1 KKFYVLLV
9 GIILIG
15 VSTIYFFRQQQK
27 DKLLEFEAY
36 EIESVEEKV
45 NDLYNEK
52 KTDISEKLSA
62 EQLDAVEDLIHELK
76 TKEYSRKNKER
87 LEIREMNFLTAK
99 LMNSY
104 QLDINDLFVEEGI
117 VKEDITLGKVENLEE
132 GITRFQEKDIYYVRN
147 SAKLDDAKEQVEDI
161 KVARDFIESLFEGEF
176 VRTDVTRENEEEAL
190 KLIEKVKNKEVRAEL
205 LEQAEILSLALTEAE
220 EALALEEALA
230 EEAAQQQDLED
241 AEEPYDSTEDTDW
254 NSNNSG
260 SWNNWGNAG
269 NSWTPPPS
277 SPQETEQPSSQDG
290 TTGNSEETGDSTS
303 EPEDPAPEE
312 EESSTEEE

>member
-1 KKFYVLLV
+1 MV

-45 NDLYNEK
+45 NDLYNEE

-62 EQLDAVEDLIHELK
+62 EQLDAVEDLVHELK

-87 LEIREMNFLTAK
+87 LEIMEMNFLTAK

-117 VKEDITLGKVENLEE
+117 VKEDITLSKVENLEE
-132 GITRFQEKDIYYVRN
+132 RITRFQEKDIYYDRN
-147 SAKLDDAKEQVEDI
+147 STKLDDAKEQVEDI

-230 EEAAQQQDLED
+230 EEAAQQQELED
-241 AEEPYDSTEDTDW
+241 AEESYESSEDTDW

-290 TTGNSEETGDSTS
+290 TTGNSEETGNSTS
-303 EPEDPAPEE
+303 EPEDSIPEDPAPEE

>member
-1 KKFYVLLV
+1 MV

-45 NDLYNEK
+45 NDLYNEE

-62 EQLDAVEDLIHELK
+62 EQLDAVEDLIHEIK

-87 LEIREMNFLTAK
+87 LEIMEMNFLTAK

-117 VKEDITLGKVENLEE
+117 VKEDITLSKVENLEE
-132 GITRFQEKDIYYVRN
+132 RITRFQEKDIYYDRN
-147 SAKLDDAKEQVEDI
+147 STKLDDAKEQVEDI

-190 KLIEKVKNKEVRAEL
+190 KLIEKVKNKEERAQL
-205 LEQAEILSLALTEAE
+205 LKQAETLNLALTEAE

-230 EEAAQQQDLED
+230 EEAAQQQELED
-241 AEEPYDSTEDTDW
+241 AEESYESSEDTDW

-269 NSWTPPPS
+269 NLWTPPPS
-277 SPQETEQPSSQDG
+277 LPQETEQPSSQDG

-303 EPEDPAPEE
+303 EPEDSIPEDPAPEE

>member
-1 KKFYVLLV
+1 MV

-45 NDLYNEK
+45 NDLYNEE

-62 EQLDAVEDLIHELK
+62 EQLDAVEDLVHELK

-87 LEIREMNFLTAK
+87 LEIMEMNFLTAK

-132 GITRFQEKDIYYVRN
+132 GITRFQEKDIYYDRN
-147 SAKLDDAKEQVEDI
+147 STKLDDAKEQVEDI

-290 TTGNSEETGDSTS
+290 TTGNSEETGNSTS
-303 EPEDPAPEE
+303 EPEDSIPEDPAPEE

>member
-1 KKFYVLLV
+1 MV

-45 NDLYNEK
+45 NDLYNEE

-62 EQLDAVEDLIHELK
+62 EQLDAVEDLVHELK

-87 LEIREMNFLTAK
+87 LEIMEMNFLTAK

-117 VKEDITLGKVENLEE
+117 VKEDITLSKVENLEE
-132 GITRFQEKDIYYVRN
+132 RITRFQEKDIYYDRN
-147 SAKLDDAKEQVEDI
+147 STKLDDAKEQVEDI

-176 VRTDVTRENEEEAL
+176 IRTDVTRENEEEAL
-190 KLIEKVKNKEVRAEL
+190 KLIEKIKNKEVRAQL
-205 LEQAEILSLALTEAE
+205 FEQAETLSLALTETE

-230 EEAAQQQDLED
+230 EEAAQQRELEE
-241 AEEPYDSTEDTDW
+241 AEEPYESSEDTDW

-269 NSWTPPPS
+269 NSWTPPPA

-290 TTGNSEETGDSTS
+290 ATGNPEETGDSTS
-303 EPEDPAPEE
+303 GSEDSIPEDPALEE